1 MKKERINDKRRW
13 GLRHD
18 RHSVSK
24 VSNHMVFCVK
34 YRKPVLTVEMQIR
47 CEEVIRSVADD
58 LDVTIIEIAVNDEHV
73 HIFLEYPPK
82 LSLSKIA
89 QKFKAISSKKLRE
102 EFPELK
108 KLHKKR
114 LWAPSNY
121 HGSVGIGYAVVK
133 NYVKSQEQH
142 HREED

>member
-1 MKKERINDKRRW
+1 MKTERNRDNRRW

-34 YRKPVLTVEMQIR
+34 YRKPVLTPEMQTR
-47 CEEVIRSVADD
+47 CEEVIKEVADD
-58 LDVTIIEIAVNDEHV
+58 MDVKIVQIAVNAEHV

-82 LSLSKIA
+82 LALSKIA
-89 QKFKAISSKKLRE
+89 QKFKAISSKVLRQ

-142 HREED
+142 HRKD

>member
-1 MKKERINDKRRW
+1 MKSNDIQKNKRW

-24 VSNHMVFCVK
+24 VSNHMVFCTK
-34 YRKPVLTVEMQIR
+34 YRKPVLTLEMQTR
-47 CEEVIRSVADD
+47 CEEVIKEVADD
-58 LDVTIIEIAVNDEHV
+58 MDVKIVQIAVNAEHV

-82 LSLSKIA
+82 LALSKIA
-89 QKFKAISSKKLRE
+89 QKFKAISSKVLRQ

-142 HREED
+142 HRKD